1 MGLKLPNVMR
11 AAGLEQPQLRL
22 EALTATDAGSTVFEM
37 AVNLVRSLIPTL
49 LEHDFVTEEE
59 IDSDTLEQRLRDEV
73 PANDGVLM
81 RPIHASAWG
90 RKPIG

>member
-37 AVNLVRSLIPTL
+37 AVNLC
-49 LEHDFVTEEE
+49 
-59 IDSDTLEQRLRDEV
+59 EV
-73 PANDGVLM
+73 
-81 RPIHASAWG
+81 
-90 RKPIG
+90 